1 MSVYTSPSSSNPP
14 QGTPTPNPSGTGPTA
29 PTAAELQQLRTL
41 YDQQN
46 EEGRRLLK
54 EYNLLKAEKAS
65 LEKKLDRGG
74 ASKLLQQ
81 ATRFTGQNGMLLEE
95 WLDELEVLHSFF
107 HISESEKVEIAVL
120 LFKGAAAHW
129 WKNLVSKGE
138 STELWSELKE
148 KMKDMFQPISSID
161 KARAALDHCVQG
173 KRSVQSYTDAFHRL
187 LAWLPEMDEGDQK
200 HRYISNLNDT
210 LRIEVLKSKPKN
222 LVEATHAAVS
232 AEAYGAD
239 SRRGANAK
247 FGSNFN
253 SRNLNYGPP
262 RSNGGGG
269 GVPMELSNVNQLEDF
284 DLFHSD
290 HGSTGDVDTSSNTN
304 SNQREKYLVNMIKE
318 LQAKQRV
325 QDSVNAMFQPA
336 SSNHGKGGG
345 GNRVPNVSKEDY
357 DRCRREGRCLNCK
370 QKDHVARDCKNSHSL
385 KW

>member
-1 MSVYTSPSSSNPP
+1 MSSNSAELSSSSSPP
-14 QGTPTPNPSGTGPTA
+14 AA
-29 PTAAELQQLRTL
+29 PTAAELQQLRSL
-41 YDQQN
+41 CDKQN

-54 EYNLLKAEKAS
+54 EYTLLQAEKAS

-81 ATRFTGQNGMLLEE
+81 ATRFTGQGGMLLEE
-95 WLDELEVLHSFF
+95 WVDELEVLHNFY

-120 LFKGAAAHW
+120 LFKGPAAHW
-129 WKNLVSKGE
+129 WKNLVAKGD
-138 STELWSELKE
+138 STERWAEMKD

-161 KARAALDHCVQG
+161 KARAALDRCVQG

-200 HRYISNLNDT
+200 HRYISNLNDG

-222 LVEATHAAVS
+222 LTEATHAAVS

-239 SRRGANAK
+239 SRGRGGNTKFTGDYNAR
-247 FGSNFN
+247 NFN
-253 SRNLNYGPP
+253 FGPP
-262 RSNGGGG
+262 RSNGNGGG
-269 GVPMELSNVNQLEDF
+269 APMELSNVNQVAEDF
-284 DLFHSD
+284 ESLAVGSD
-290 HGSTGDVDTSSNTN
+290 TGDAEPSSGSNA
-304 SNQREKYLVNMIKE
+304 NQREKYLLNMIKE

-325 QDSVNAMFQPA
+325 QDSVNAMFKSS
-336 SSNHGKGGG
+336 SSNRGGG
-345 GNRVPNVSKEDY
+345 GGSGSRVPNVSKEDY
-357 DRCRREGRCLNCK
+357 ERCRREGRCLNCK